1 MSTIISYA
9 LGLMLLLLGERIVE
23 PSTAAHFALS
33 GLGLG
38 SIFFSFF
45 QTWRNASKSSDK
57 AAALKYPIRYGIVA
71 TLGIVLYYLTSD
83 AILDGLNTSEDK
95 LLQIQVVSQ
104 VAWMLLVLIGS
115 LPYIASQHL
124 MQQGS
129 QHIQLHRVKH
139 RAQLWLTVA
148 IAFASLFPLNYI
160 AEDTNI
166 RWDLGYFKT
175 TEPGTSTSQI
185 IETLSE
191 PLTAYLFFPSNTE
204 VSQEIKSYF
213 DQLNGSNFEKIYVD
227 HALEPELA
235 EELRVRENGYV
246 VFTRGEDEARQTERL
261 KVGKD
266 FDSAKRVLK
275 KLDSEVRESLL
286 KLAKDASVIYV
297 TTGHDELHWTSS
309 EDRPKQRTIS
319 DFKTAMRGSNFS
331 LKELSL
337 ANGLGSAVPEDAA
350 AVLVL
355 GPKTHFYPEEIETLH
370 RYRNQGGSLM
380 IALEPDGDPADALL
394 TPLGLKY
401 KTDQYLTAAGGFI
414 ALTQTPLD
422 KRNLAT
428 NKFST
433 HASVT
438 TLSRN
443 NKQLYVG
450 FAGAGHLEKSGET
463 ETKLTTTV
471 RTLDNTW
478 LDANG
483 DLQQN
488 ADEQAQVFDLIIAGS
503 GAAEN
508 APKDSEDG
516 EYRIIVTADTAWLSN
531 ELLFTNPSKGNI
543 ITLSESLAWLV
554 KDESKAGTVNDEKD
568 VKIVHSQ
575 EGQGW
580 IFYGTVFLIPI
591 GIWMLG
597 VFRLQ
602 MRKNK
607 GEA

>member
-1 MSTIISYA
+1 MSIILSYA

-23 PSTAAHFALS
+23 PNTLAHYALS
-33 GLGLG
+33 GIGIV
-38 SIFFSFF
+38 SILFSVL
-45 QTWRNASKSSDK
+45 QTWLK
-57 AAALKYPIRYGIVA
+57 AAKAEAKKSALLYPIRYGSIA
-71 TLGIVLYYLTSD
+71 LAGIVLYYLSSD
-83 AILDGLNTSEDK
+83 SILDGLNTSEES
-95 LLQIQVVSQ
+95 LLRIQVITTIS
-104 VAWMLLVLIGS
+104 WMLLILIGS
-115 LPYIASQHL
+115 LPYLATQLL
-124 MQQGS
+124 MLQGQ
-129 QHIQLHRVKH
+129 QHIQLHRVQY

-148 IAFASLFPLNYI
+148 LALAALFPLNYI
-160 AEDTNI
+160 AEDSNI

-175 TEPGTSTSQI
+175 TEPGTSTTQI

-191 PLTAYLFFPSNTE
+191 PLTTYLFFPSNTE
-204 VSQEIKSYF
+204 VSQEIRGYF

-246 VFTRGEDEARQTERL
+246 VFTRGEGEARQIERL

-275 KLDSEVRESLL
+275 KLDGEVRETLL
-286 KLAKDASVIYV
+286 KLAKDAPVIYI

-309 EDRPKQRTIS
+309 DDRPKQRTIS

-337 ANGLGSAVPEDAA
+337 ANGLGSAIPEDAA
-350 AVLVL
+350 AVLIL
-355 GPKTHFYPEEIETLH
+355 GPKSSFYPEEIETLT
-370 RYRNQGGSLM
+370 RYRNKGGSLL
-380 IALEPDGDPADALL
+380 IGLDPEGVDMAELL
-394 TPLGLKY
+394 SPLGLKY
-401 KTDQYLTAAGGFI
+401 TTDQYLTAAGGYI
-414 ALTQTPLD
+414 ALSQTPLD
-422 KRNLAT
+422 KRNIAT

-450 FAGAGHLEKSGET
+450 FAGAGHLEKSGDS
-463 ETKLTTTV
+463 ETKLTTTI

-478 LDANG
+478 LDTNG

-488 ADEQAQVFDLIIAGS
+488 ADEKSQVFDLIIAGT
-503 GAAEN
+503 GTAPE
-508 APKDSEDG
+508 APKDAKDT

-554 KDESKAGTVNDEKD
+554 KDESTAGTVNDEKD

-591 GIWMLG
+591 GIWMIG